1 MPNLFKATPSGIFFP
16 VLAAT
21 LILPLLIT
29 ETEVS
34 KTKGTFDDVGEPK
47 HIGFFPNK
55 LFLAP
60 WGAIAGGA
68 FVKQKTIKFF
78 FYSLFGVISR

>member
-1 MPNLFKATPSGIFFP
+1 M
-16 VLAAT
+16 AAT
-21 LILPLLIT
+21 LIFPLFII

-34 KTKGTFDDVGEPK
+34 NINGTFEEVGVPK
-47 HIGFFPNK
+47 QIGFVPNK

-78 FYSLFGVISR
+78 LTACSA